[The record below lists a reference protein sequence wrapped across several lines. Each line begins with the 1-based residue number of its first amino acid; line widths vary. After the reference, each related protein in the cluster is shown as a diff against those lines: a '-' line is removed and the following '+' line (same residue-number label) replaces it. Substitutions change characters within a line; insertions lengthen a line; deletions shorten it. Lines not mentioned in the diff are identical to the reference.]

1 MISLK
6 MLIPCCLAILGL
18 SFLSHGAYMQVKANF
33 AQYLI
38 EQAWNKTLQD
48 QTPHKPWSWA
58 DTHPV
63 GKLMLYAD
71 KDTDIYPV
79 GEPMFI
85 LAGASGRNLA
95 FGPSLM
101 LNGAGVGELGNTIIA
116 GHRDTHFSNLQ
127 NVKKGDM
134 VELET
139 ALGQTQSYLITG
151 IDIVH
156 ETQTEILD
164 MTADNQLT
172 LITCYPFEDLSANS
186 DYRYVVTAKQVNH
199 S

>member
-1 MISLK
+1 
-6 MLIPCCLAILGL
+6 MLIPCSLAVIGI

-71 KDTDIYPV
+71 KETDLYPL
-79 GEPMFI
+79 GQPMFV

-101 LNGAGVGELGNTIIA
+101 LNSAGIGEAGNTVIA
-116 GHRDTHFSNLQ
+116 GHRDSHFSHLQ
-127 NVKKGDM
+127 QVKKGDI

-139 ALGQTQSYLITG
+139 AAGQLQSYLITA

-156 ETQTEILD
+156 ETQTEVLNST
-164 MTADNQLT
+164 MDNQLT
-172 LITCYPFEDLSANS
+172 LITCYPFEDLSSNS
-186 DYRYVVTAKQVNH
+186 AYRYVVTAKEINH

>member
-1 MISLK
+1 
-6 MLIPCCLAILGL
+6 MLIPGCLAVLGV

-48 QTPHKPWSWA
+48 QTPYKPWSWA

-71 KDTDIYPV
+71 KETDVYPV
-79 GEPMFI
+79 GDPMFV

-101 LNGAGVGELGNTIIA
+101 LKGAGVGEVGNTIIA
-116 GHRDTHFSNLQ
+116 GHRDTHFSHLK
-127 NVKKGDM
+127 NVKKGDI

-139 ALGQTQSYLITG
+139 AIGQIQSYLITG

-172 LITCYPFEDLSANS
+172 LITCYPFEDLSASS

>member
-1 MISLK
+1 
-6 MLIPCCLAILGL
+6 
-18 SFLSHGAYMQVKANF
+18 MQVKANF